1 MKKEAIMKYM
11 FLITIFTASLFGAM
25 FKSPLI
31 SVNKQSA
38 TINIE
43 KIDVGMSGYIV
54 REFNNKHSTILQ
66 FAVVES
72 FDDISKIAVL
82 KLNKI
87 ETFSNNNLPKGLWKP
102 KVGDIAVFASGYKRA
117 LLLAPTEEIYYRI
130 TKSVTSLQWM
140 HPDIF
145 ATLLSYE
152 GHPTP
157 LKKDFDIFVDNL
169 EVGLIYIF
177 LNQKL
182 YTLDSSSFAIL
193 SIIDAP
199 LVQEND
205 DIKLPF
211 YSRVEKI
218 SANWFGA
225 GSSRLKEYEPYY
237 YKLLAKHNSNNKAFY
252 EIVKELKLIEILNEF
267 KIKD

>member
-1 MKKEAIMKYM
+1 MRYII
-11 FLITIFTASLFGAM
+11 LVTIFTASLFGAM
-25 FKSPLI
+25 LKSPLV
-31 SVNKQSA
+31 SVDKKSA
-38 TINIE
+38 TINVE
-43 KIDVGMSGYIV
+43 KIDIGMSGYIV
-54 REFNNKHSTILQ
+54 REFNDEHSTILQ

-82 KLNKI
+82 KLEKI
-87 ETFSNNNLPKGLWKP
+87 DTFSNNNLPKGLWKP

-140 HPDIF
+140 HPDLF

-157 LKKDFDIFVDNL
+157 LKKDFDIFIENL

-182 YTLDSSSFAIL
+182 YTLDSSSFTIL
-193 SIIDAP
+193 SIVDAP
-199 LVQEND
+199 LAEVRD

-211 YSRVEKI
+211 YSRIEKI

-237 YKLLAKHNSNNKAFY
+237 YQLLAKHNPHNKQFFN
-252 EIVKELKLIEILNEF
+252 IVKDLQFTKALSEF